1 MRRQLVVEP
10 QQIRMLPHM
19 TDDVVRHHGFHA
31 VGKVAG
37 HPWPPT
43 GIRREQG
50 PVDGDREVLPIHDVS
65 DPAQAVLP
73 TLTDSRGILRRD
85 IKQM

>member
-1 MRRQLVVEP
+1 
-10 QQIRMLPHM
+10 M
-19 TDDVVRHHGFHA
+19 TDDMVGHHGFHA
-31 VGKVAG
+31 VGKIAG

-65 DPAQAVLP
+65 DSAQVVLP
-73 TLTDSRGILRRD
+73 TPRDGCGI
-85 IKQM
+85 KGVT